1 MQMLK
6 HIGLFMK
13 NNMMQLQRKWYALPL
28 LLLFPIIVISML
40 AFIMISF
47 FNAEEQEIIHVGLVD
62 LDETRE
68 TQMVMNVMEDSK
80 EFANFITVE
89 QMSESVA
96 EQEIKQNNL
105 SAYIIFPENFANLLY
120 TGDSVELE
128 IIGNEKQRTESHFV
142 KSFMNSISEHI
153 NSAQASIL
161 TINDYIKKLDFT
173 DSERHDILLEQFQSF
188 LLFTLT
194 KDRVIVEESIENK
207 TSETPFAYYV
217 ISSWVIITTIW
228 LFVFYN
234 FLHTDTSLRMERRI
248 RLYNVTIFQ
257 QLISKLLVSFFMT
270 LLFSIGFFIAIYF
283 VLDTTLYSSDFW
295 DIAIRASLYIGSLL
309 FIIAILELIVRSQK
323 LLLVLQSIGIFIAIV
338 LSGAIIPTIY
348 FPLFLQ
354 QTIEK
359 LFSFEYFNHLKD
371 LLLKREFLDE
381 PIILII
387 TCISSFAI
395 MAIIAFWKERIRQ

>member
-1 MQMLK
+1 
-6 HIGLFMK
+6 
-13 NNMMQLQRKWYALPL
+13 
-28 LLLFPIIVISML
+28 
-40 AFIMISF
+40 
-47 FNAEEQEIIHVGLVD
+47 
-62 LDETRE
+62 
-68 TQMVMNVMEDSK
+68 
-80 EFANFITVE
+80 
-89 QMSESVA
+89 
-96 EQEIKQNNL
+96 
-105 SAYIIFPENFANLLY
+105 
-120 TGDSVELE
+120 
-128 IIGNEKQRTESHFV
+128 
-142 KSFMNSISEHI
+142 
-153 NSAQASIL
+153 
-161 TINDYIKKLDFT
+161 
-173 DSERHDILLEQFQSF
+173 
-188 LLFTLT
+188 
-194 KDRVIVEESIENK
+194 
-207 TSETPFAYYV
+207 
-217 ISSWVIITTIW
+217 
-228 LFVFYN
+228 
-234 FLHTDTSLRMERRI
+234 RMERRI

-387 TCISSFAI
+387 T
-395 MAIIAFWKERIRQ
+395 